1 MSGTGGATWFESELV
16 LPAADGAGLARPGLD
31 PRVARLRV
39 ERIGM
44 AARQFYARSAALA
57 DEYRPSEFLGLELSQ
72 AVLSPKRLGPE
83 TQFAPVRVEARTDR
97 KPVKTQRVVVSKEAA
112 PKPQMAQHRV
122 EKPRAAARTKLARR
136 HSNPLDA
143 QARDTRIQ
151 KWPCTS
157 GGICGWQN

>member
-1 MSGTGGATWFESELV
+1 LVLKSAFAAALCTGLLMSGG
-16 LPAADGAGLARPGLD
+16 
-31 PRVARLRV
+31 
-39 ERIGM
+39 
-44 AARQFYARSAALA
+44 AALA
-57 DEYRPSEFLGLELSQ
+57 DEYRADQFLGLDLSQ

-83 TQFAPVRVEARTDR
+83 THFAPVRIEARTDR
-97 KPVKTQRVVVSKEAA
+97 RPVKTERVVVAKEAA
-112 PKPQMAQHRV
+112 PRPQVAQQRV

>member
-1 MSGTGGATWFESELV
+1 MVLKSAFAAAFCTGLLMSGG
-16 LPAADGAGLARPGLD
+16 
-31 PRVARLRV
+31 
-39 ERIGM
+39 
-44 AARQFYARSAALA
+44 AALA
-57 DEYRPSEFLGLELSQ
+57 DEYRADQFLGLDLSQ

-83 TQFAPVRVEARTDR
+83 TQFAPVRIEARTDR
-97 KPVKTQRVVVSKEAA
+97 RPVKTERVVVSKEAA
-112 PKPQMAQHRV
+112 PKPQVAQERV
-122 EKPRAAARTKLARR
+122 EKPRAVARTKLARR

>member
-1 MSGTGGATWFESELV
+1 MVLKSAFAAALCTGLLMSGG
-16 LPAADGAGLARPGLD
+16 
-31 PRVARLRV
+31 
-39 ERIGM
+39 
-44 AARQFYARSAALA
+44 AALA
-57 DEYRPSEFLGLELSQ
+57 DEYRADQFLGLDLSQ

-83 TQFAPVRVEARTDR
+83 TQFAPVRIEARTDR
-97 KPVKTQRVVVSKEAA
+97 RPVKTERVVVSKEAA
-112 PKPQMAQHRV
+112 PKPQVAQQRV

>member
-1 MSGTGGATWFESELV
+1 MGLKIVAATALCTGLLLSGG
-16 LPAADGAGLARPGLD
+16 
-31 PRVARLRV
+31 
-39 ERIGM
+39 
-44 AARQFYARSAALA
+44 AALA
-57 DEYRPSEFLGLELSQ
+57 DDYRADQFLGLDLSQ

-83 TQFAPVRVEARTDR
+83 TQFAPVRIEARSDPR
-97 KPVKTQRVVVSKEAA
+97 PVKTEHVVVAKQAA

-157 GGICGWQN
+157 GAICGWQN

>member
-1 MSGTGGATWFESELV
+1 MVLKTAIASALCTGLLMWG
-16 LPAADGAGLARPGLD
+16 G
-31 PRVARLRV
+31 
-39 ERIGM
+39 
-44 AARQFYARSAALA
+44 AALA
-57 DEYRPSEFLGLELSQ
+57 DEYRANEFLGLDLSQ

-83 TQFAPVRVEARTDR
+83 TQFAPVRIEARTDR
-97 KPVKTQRVVVSKEAA
+97 RPVKTERVVVSKEAA
-112 PKPQMAQHRV
+112 PKPQIAQERV

-143 QARDTRIQ
+143 EARDTRIQ